1 MAESTGE
8 GKAERMANY
17 NASRSNQRS
26 SRGTMKALSSRN
38 NGSDTPF

>member
-17 NASRSNQRS
+17 NQNRS
-26 SRGTMKALSSRN
+26 SQKSARGTLKALSSRN
-38 NGSDTPF
+38 DGSNTLF